1 MQRLT
6 VSLDDEVATLF
17 DQIVIERAYN
27 SRSEAVRDLV
37 RHAVESR
44 RIEREAGLHC
54 VANLSYVYD
63 HRTGL
68 SAQRLRDLQHEHHDL
83 IVSISNII
91 LDHSAVLESL
101 MLRGPAKA
109 VIALAD
115 EIRAERGI
123 RLGTINVV
131 SVSLDHDH
139 ADATAHQHQ
148 AHAAHLSPLTV

>member
-17 DQIVIERAYN
+17 DQIVAERAYH

-37 RHAVESR
+37 RQAVEAR
-44 RIEREAGLHC
+44 RIERETGLHC

-63 HRTGL
+63 HRAGL

-83 IVSISNII
+83 IVSTSNII

-115 EIRAERGI
+115 KIRAERGI

-139 ADATAHQHQ
+139 ADAAAHQHQ
-148 AHAAHLSPLTV
+148 AHAAHLSPLTA